1 MAVDT
6 DDTPY
11 RAMAAV
17 YDRWMEHDHA
27 PYEQW
32 CSFIDRECRRHEPRV
47 ADLLEIGC
55 GTGTMTAAL
64 GNLGYHMT
72 GVDASPWMLARA
84 REKLGESIRLVQ
96 ARMPTTDGPE
106 LGTHDG
112 AICCFDT
119 ANYMVEDGQL
129 SGAFRQIAAA
139 IKPGGIFIVDANTEY
154 KFASLFG
161 NDRFGDDL
169 DGFAYLWRSRYDA
182 AARLCELRMSFFV
195 AEGALYRRSEE
206 RHVQRA
212 FRPAEVV
219 AALTES
225 GFAVQRTT
233 DDYTDKAC
241 SATTQ
246 RMTWVAR
253 LE

>member
-1 MAVDT
+1 MGLSARSRPPSGRAVFSSL
-6 DDTPY
+6 TPIPNTNSP
-11 RAMAAV
+11 A
-17 YDRWMEHDHA
+17 
-27 PYEQW
+27 
-32 CSFIDRECRRHEPRV
+32 CS
-47 ADLLEIGC
+47 
-55 GTGTMTAAL
+55 
-64 GNLGYHMT
+64 
-72 GVDASPWMLARA
+72 AS
-84 REKLGESIRLVQ
+84 
-96 ARMPTTDGPE
+96 
-106 LGTHDG
+106 
-112 AICCFDT
+112 
-119 ANYMVEDGQL
+119 
-129 SGAFRQIAAA
+129 
-139 IKPGGIFIVDANTEY
+139 
-154 KFASLFG
+154 
-161 NDRFGDDL
+161 DRFGDDL

-182 AARLCELRMSFFV
+182 DTRLCELWMTFFV

-225 GFAVQRTT
+225 GFVVDRTS